1 MRAMNPAFFGS
12 LQNPLAVSLSDTVA
26 YGFILI
32 EHPPAPSTAFTNNIV
47 VSVYGGYPPYTLN
60 WTRVSGSNEPV
71 ISLITGY
78 DVVWSLAKGT
88 NTIINSV
95 WHCTV
100 TDSVANMVASD
111 NVSVE
116 LEFEA

>member
-12 LQNPLAVSLSDTVA
+12 LQNPLNVSLSDTTA
-26 YGFILI
+26 YGFVLI
-32 EHPPAPSTAFTNNIV
+32 AHPPSPSTAYTNNIV
-47 VSVYGGYPPYTLN
+47 VTVSGGEPPYTLN
-60 WTRVSGSNEPV
+60 WTRVSGSSEPV
-71 ISLITGY
+71 ISLNTGS
-78 DVVWSLAKGT
+78 DVIWALGKGT
-88 NTIINSV
+88 NITVNSV

-111 NVSVE
+111 NVNVQ